1 MAREFFIP
9 DFGRPEI
16 PQHGLYILAGI
27 DRLFEAMDARDAAKA
42 KREQGPQGLLDW
54 ARRYLPDHF
63 KAAPSAMHQWIADQL
78 EQMTTERGVKLNVLG
93 PRCSAKSTVVTLA
106 YVLRTALEGRE
117 PYIWILSDTKA
128 QAYAH
133 LENLKA
139 ELVDNELLAAAYP
152 KVAGRGPVWRAGTI
166 VLRNGV
172 TIDALSTGQRIRGRR
187 RREHRPTLIVC
198 DDLQND
204 SHIDS
209 APMREH
215 SRSWFHGTLM
225 KAGTPKTNFVNL
237 ATALHR
243 DALAL
248 ELHRTP
254 GWTSRVFQAICEWPE
269 NGSLWEAWES
279 VYANPE
285 NPQAK
290 ADARR
295 FYEEH
300 RAAMD
305 AGAVVLWPEFEDLY
319 TLMALRLEDGRT
331 SFEREKQSS
340 PIDPAAC
347 EWPEAYFDE
356 RLWFDQWP
364 EHLEAKVL
372 ALDPSKGADARR
384 GDYSAFVRLGLD
396 RQGILYVEAD
406 LARRST
412 PQIIADGVEHYRQ
425 FQPDA
430 FGVETNQYQDLLGSA
445 FAEEFQRQGLLGV
458 APCGLDNQVNK
469 RVRIRRLGP
478 YLAARRLRMKS
489 DSPPTRLLVNQ
500 LREFPVS
507 DHDDGPDALE
517 MAIRLLEHLLARP
530 PDDGLGDRLPVG

>member
-1 MAREFFIP
+1 MTREFFIP

-16 PQHGLYILAGI
+16 PQHGLDILAGI
-27 DRLFEAMDARDAAKA
+27 DRIFAAMDARDAAKA
-42 KREQGPQGLLDW
+42 QREQGPQGLLDW

-78 EQMTTERGVKLNVLG
+78 EQMTAERGVKLNVLG

-128 QAYAH
+128 QAHAH

-152 KVAGRGPVWRAGTI
+152 KAAGRGSVWRAGTI

-243 DALAL
+243 DALAM

-254 GWTSRVFQAICEWPE
+254 GWTSRVFQAISTWPE

-305 AGAVVLWPEFEDLY
+305 AGAVALWPEFEDLY
-319 TLMALRLEDGRT
+319 TLMSLRLEDGRT

-356 RLWFDQWP
+356 RIWFDQWP

-372 ALDPSKGADARR
+372 ALDPSKGADARS

-458 APCGLDNQVNK
+458 APSAWTTRSTSESASAGSAPTWPRAACG
-469 RVRIRRLGP
+469 
-478 YLAARRLRMKS
+478 
-489 DSPPTRLLVNQ
+489 
-500 LREFPVS
+500 
-507 DHDDGPDALE
+507 
-517 MAIRLLEHLLARP
+517 
-530 PDDGLGDRLPVG
+530 